1 MLVETGDFRGPC
13 CFRSTSCPI
22 KPPPS
27 VCVSQDRWTGGDPG
41 NYKKSYQRTGNKRVA
56 QSKHPVSVSQ
66 DRWTGLD
73 PGNYKKSENWQQ
85 QKSEE
90 KGQSDIKHGTS
101 RKIAKEDKRTSFF
114 PERVTFLPNPP
125 FYLLYPCASRQT
137 RLVCSVQ
144 LSSNEVYSS
153 GFISSHVKC
162 QQIYDGGLNVL
173 GCLVVEVVCVIFFC
187 QQAEKMHFIQRK
199 KEFLFGVVKME

>member
-22 KPPPS
+22 KPPS

-73 PGNYKKSENWQQ
+73 PGNYKKSENWRQ

-90 KGQSDIKHGTS
+90 RAKVISNMGQAGKS
-101 RKIAKEDKRTSFF
+101 RKKTREPVSSLRESLFSQ
-114 PERVTFLPNPP
+114 VPP
-125 FYLLYPCASRQT
+125 
-137 RLVCSVQ
+137 
-144 LSSNEVYSS
+144 
-153 GFISSHVKC
+153 FISSIPVPAGKHDWYVHC
-162 QQIYDGGLNVL
+162 NCPQIRYTHQALSVL
-173 GCLVVEVVCVIFFC
+173 
-187 QQAEKMHFIQRK
+187 M
-199 KEFLFGVVKME
+199 